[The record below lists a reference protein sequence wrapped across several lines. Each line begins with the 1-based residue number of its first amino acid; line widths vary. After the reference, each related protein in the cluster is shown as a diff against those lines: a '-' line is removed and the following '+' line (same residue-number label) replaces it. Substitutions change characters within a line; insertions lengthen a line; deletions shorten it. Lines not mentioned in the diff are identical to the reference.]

1 MQEQEH
7 VGYIISISRHCRL
20 CHEAHFSYAFLCPG
34 HPFHIDCVYCKIIKW
49 LCNHIT
55 NYILTL
61 WMNSKGFLA
70 LLWRNRKM
78 TEKAELKWH
87 LSLVGCLVS
96 WFKAATM
103 WISVVLT
110 RKAYTHTHT
119 LWIRYTTTF
128 LFTYVHT
135 CTNYKYE
142 AKAQPAWLDGGEK
155 KYLHEDVCACKTS
168 KSLLILSFS
177 TLNQL
182 HYQKTVVP

>member
-119 LWIRYTTTF
+119 HCGYGILPHF
-128 LFTYVHT
+128 
-135 CTNYKYE
+135 
-142 AKAQPAWLDGGEK
+142 
-155 KYLHEDVCACKTS
+155 YLHMYTPVQTINTKPKHSQLGWMGGKKNIYMKTCALAK
-168 KSLLILSFS
+168 LL
-177 TLNQL
+177 
-182 HYQKTVVP
+182 KAC